1 MTEDKAANPITCSS
15 GICEPE
21 RTQGL
26 VTPVPKG
33 DHLLVNLKGPG
44 LFIAA
49 EVVKQGGS
57 SDLTFVILD
66 IDGRNVTNI
75 SYIAAQNSGLTRQ
88 NPFGIVYLPAD
99 RLDNMTIGF
108 PLPLRFEKELKLSV
122 SVKEEGV
129 VQLMANVIHGK

>member
-1 MTEDKAANPITCSS
+1 MTEDKAANPKNCTS
-15 GICEPE
+15 GVCEPE

-26 VTPVPKG
+26 ITPVQKG
-33 DHLLVNLKGPG
+33 EHLLVDLKGPG

-57 SDLTFVILD
+57 SDLTFVNMD
-66 IDGRNVTNI
+66 IDGRNVINI

-108 PLPLRFEKELKLSV
+108 PMPLRFEKKLKLSV
-122 SVKEEGV
+122 NVKEEGV
-129 VQLMANVIHGK
+129 VQVMANVIHGK